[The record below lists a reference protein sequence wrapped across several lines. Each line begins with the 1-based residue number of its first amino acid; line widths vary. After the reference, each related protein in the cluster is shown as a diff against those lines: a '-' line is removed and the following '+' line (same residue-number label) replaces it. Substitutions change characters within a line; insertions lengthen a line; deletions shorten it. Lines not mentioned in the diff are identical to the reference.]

1 MQNQKSAIGL
11 DGNVTA
17 LIGYIVWIVA
27 LVLIFIEKENKF
39 VRFHAFQ
46 SMLFGVLVIVL
57 FVALS
62 ILNTVLYLVS
72 STLGGLFSLI
82 FILLWLAVLGGVILL
97 AFKSFKGEMFKFPII
112 GDLAEKWS
120 S

>member
-1 MQNQKSAIGL
+1 MQNQKSALGL
-11 DGNVTA
+11 DANITA
-17 LIGYIVWIVA
+17 LIGYIIWIVA
-27 LVLIFIEKENKF
+27 VVLIFIEKDNKF

-46 SMLFGVLVIVL
+46 SLLFGVLVIVL

-72 STLGGLFSLI
+72 STLGGLFSLV

-97 AFKSFKGEMFKFPII
+97 AFKAFKGEMFKFPII

-120 S
+120 